1 VDEARDAGRAGARE
15 KHMEARTR
23 DGSVELPEL
32 AAPVTAKTDRD
43 AALVERLRGQ
53 DPGAA
58 EALVTAYGDRVY
70 RLAIR
75 ITGNEQDAEE
85 VAQDALWTAARKIDT
100 FKGESAFGSWLYRI
114 AANAAYQKLRSRHG
128 TRHEVSWEDLAPAF
142 DDHGRHAAP
151 AGDWS
156 AKMEEPALQ
165 TELRT
170 VLTAAINDLPSDYRT
185 AFVLHD
191 VEGLSN
197 PEIAQTLNISLP
209 AVKSRVHRSRL
220 FLRQRLAEYLNTPSP

>member
-1 VDEARDAGRAGARE
+1 MD
-15 KHMEARTR
+15 ARTR
-23 DGSVELPEL
+23 DGSVESPEL

-43 AALVERLRGQ
+43 AALVERLRRQ

>member
-1 VDEARDAGRAGARE
+1 MNTRTTADGLRGEAPSAAPATPNSDRDAG
-15 KHMEARTR
+15 
-23 DGSVELPEL
+23 
-32 AAPVTAKTDRD
+32 
-43 AALVERLRGQ
+43 LVERLRRAE
-53 DPGAA
+53 PGAA
-58 EALVTAYGDRVY
+58 EALVAAYGDRVY

-85 VAQDALWTAARKIDT
+85 VVQDALWTATRKIDT

-114 AANAAYQKLRSRHG
+114 AANTAYQKLRQRQG
-128 TRHEVSWEDLAPAF
+128 QRHEVSWEVMAPTF
-142 DDHGRHAAP
+142 DDHGRHAGP

-156 AKMEEPALQ
+156 SKMEEPAVQ
-165 TELRT
+165 TELRA
-170 VLTAAINDLPSDYRT
+170 VLTAAVHDLPSDYRT

-197 PEIAQTLNISLP
+197 PEIATMLHISLP

-220 FLRQRLAEYLNTPSP
+220 FLRQRLADYLSAA

>member
-1 VDEARDAGRAGARE
+1 MDTRTLEGLLEQPEEGGTVRPKADRDAG
-15 KHMEARTR
+15 
-23 DGSVELPEL
+23 
-32 AAPVTAKTDRD
+32 
-43 AALVERLRGQ
+43 LVESLRRRAA
-53 DPGAA
+53 GAA
-58 EALVTAYGDRVY
+58 EALVAAYGDRVY

-85 VAQDALWTAARKIDT
+85 GVQDALWTAARKIDT

-114 AANAAYQKLRSRHG
+114 AANAAYQKLRGRQSK
-128 TRHEVSWEDLAPAF
+128 RHEVSWDDLGPSF
-142 DDHGRHAAP
+142 DGQSHHAEP
-151 AGDWS
+151 LGDWS

-165 TELRT
+165 TELRA
-170 VLTAAINDLPSDYRT
+170 VLSTAINDLPSDYRT

-197 PEIAQTLNISLP
+197 PEIAETLHISLP

-220 FLRQRLAEYLNTPSP
+220 FLRQRLAEYLTAA

>member
-1 VDEARDAGRAGARE
+1 MNPPTIQGTPGQSPANAPAAPKADRDAG
-15 KHMEARTR
+15 
-23 DGSVELPEL
+23 
-32 AAPVTAKTDRD
+32 
-43 AALVERLRGQ
+43 LVEALRRH
-53 DPGAA
+53 DADAP
-58 EALVTAYGDRVY
+58 EALVATYGDKVY

-85 VAQDALWTAARKIDT
+85 VVQDALWTAARKIDT

-114 AANAAYQKLRSRHG
+114 TANAAYQKLRGRQG
-128 TRHEVSWEDLAPAF
+128 KKNEVSWDALAPWF
-142 DDHGRHAAP
+142 DDQGHHVEP
-151 AGDWS
+151 VGDWS
-156 AKMEEPALQ
+156 AKVEEPALQ

-170 VLTAAINDLPSDYRT
+170 VLTTAINDLPDDYRT

-197 PEIAQTLNISLP
+197 PEIAETLHISLP

-220 FLRQRLAEYLNTPSP
+220 FLRQRLAEYLAAA

>member
-1 VDEARDAGRAGARE
+1 MNRQTAEATSGQPDRGPGAQGRVD
-15 KHMEARTR
+15 
-23 DGSVELPEL
+23 P
-32 AAPVTAKTDRD
+32 D
-43 AALVERLRGQ
+43 AALVERLRRHE
-53 DPGAA
+53 PSAA
-58 EALVTAYGDRVY
+58 ETLVGTFGDRVY

-85 VAQDALWTAARKIDT
+85 VVQDALWTAARKIDS

-114 AANAAYQKLRSRHG
+114 TANAAYQKLRGRRG
-128 TRHEVSWEDLAPAF
+128 KRHEVSWDDLLPTF
-142 DDHGRHAAP
+142 DEQGHHVEP

-156 AKMEEPALQ
+156 TRVEEPALKS
-165 TELRT
+165 ELRT
-170 VLTAAINDLPSDYRT
+170 VLTTAINDLPGDYRT

-197 PEIAQTLNISLP
+197 PEIAETLHISLP

-220 FLRQRLAEYLNTPSP
+220 FLRQRLSRYIGAA

>member
-1 VDEARDAGRAGARE
+1 MNSRTFQGLRHQPQGQGPVLPKADRDAG
-15 KHMEARTR
+15 
-23 DGSVELPEL
+23 
-32 AAPVTAKTDRD
+32 
-43 AALVERLRGQ
+43 LVESLRRQ
-53 DPGAA
+53 DEGGP
-58 EALVTAYGDRVY
+58 EALVAAYGDRVY

-85 VAQDALWTAARKIDT
+85 VVQDALWTASRKIDT

-114 AANAAYQKLRSRHG
+114 AANAAYQKLRGRQSKR
-128 TRHEVSWEDLAPAF
+128 REVSWEDLAPSF
-142 DDHGRHAAP
+142 DDHGRHAEQV
-151 AGDWS
+151 GDWS
-156 AKMEEPALQ
+156 TKMDEPAVQ

-170 VLTAAINDLPSDYRT
+170 VLTTAIDDLPGDYRT

-197 PEIAQTLNISLP
+197 PEIAEALHISLP

-220 FLRQRLAEYLNTPSP
+220 FLRQRLSEYLMAA

>member
-1 VDEARDAGRAGARE
+1 MNPPTLQGMLGQPRGSAAAAPKADRDAG
-15 KHMEARTR
+15 
-23 DGSVELPEL
+23 
-32 AAPVTAKTDRD
+32 
-43 AALVERLRGQ
+43 LVEQLRRQ
-53 DPGAA
+53 ESGAA
-58 EALVTAYGDRVY
+58 EALVAAYGDRAY

-85 VAQDALWTAARKIDT
+85 VVQDALWTAARKIET

-114 AANAAYQKLRSRHG
+114 TANTAYQKLRARQSK
-128 TRHEVSWEDLAPAF
+128 RHEVFWDDLSPSF
-142 DDHGRHAAP
+142 DEQGHHVEP

-156 AKMEEPALQ
+156 VRMEEPALQ

-170 VLTAAINDLPSDYRT
+170 VLSTAIGDLPDDYRT

-191 VEGLSN
+191 MEGMSN
-197 PEIAQTLNISLP
+197 PEIAAALHISLP

-220 FLRQRLAEYLNTPSP
+220 FLRQRLAN